1 MLTWLHL
8 TLTASCLQ
16 ASIFVISSESSIT
29 RVRTLGWQSIMFNNV
44 QCLLHLFHYLVIVQ
58 YSIRIEIKL
67 KYNQGFYHGLCLKLN
82 VGWGL
87 TRLKS
92 TPEDSWQTADRAKC
106 WEDATSKHLL
116 FYKSF
121 FQIFTIL
128 VCKILQLSRIRI
140 RTEGQIGSSCPV
152 DARHSIISLFYG

>member
-1 MLTWLHL
+1 MEFTTALSMLTWLHL

-16 ASIFVISSESSIT
+16 ASIFVISSESSIS

-121 FQIFTIL
+121 FQIKSSLYYLKWTKEGICSPFSS
-128 VCKILQLSRIRI
+128 SR
-140 RTEGQIGSSCPV
+140 S
-152 DARHSIISLFYG
+152 